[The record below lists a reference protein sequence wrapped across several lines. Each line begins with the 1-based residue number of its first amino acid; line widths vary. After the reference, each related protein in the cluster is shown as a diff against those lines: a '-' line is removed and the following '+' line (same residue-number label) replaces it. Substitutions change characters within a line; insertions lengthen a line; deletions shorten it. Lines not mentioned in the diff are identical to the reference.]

1 MNTFSEITSVL
12 NLYFDT
18 LYYCDLDKFDV
29 VFHEKAI
36 YVTADESTTL
46 CRDMSEYRQVIAKRH
61 SPASRNEARLD
72 YIDGIELAGEN
83 TARARV
89 RCTIGSNDFVDFL
102 TLIRE
107 QNQWRIIA
115 KVFQIIKNED

>member
-36 YVTADESTTL
+36 YVTADESPTL
-46 CRDMSEYRQVIAKRH
+46 CRDMSEYRQVIATRH
-61 SPASRNEARLD
+61 PPASRNEARLD

-115 KVFQIIKNED
+115 KVFQIIKK